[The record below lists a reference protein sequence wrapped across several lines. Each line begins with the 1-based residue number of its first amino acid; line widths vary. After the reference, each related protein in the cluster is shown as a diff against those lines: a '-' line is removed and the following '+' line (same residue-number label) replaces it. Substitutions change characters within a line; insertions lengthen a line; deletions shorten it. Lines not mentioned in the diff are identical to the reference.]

1 MICSKQM
8 YRNYKLGNETKM
20 EKFILSLIFL
30 LVIIPDSYC
39 QDICNCDTIRK
50 EKHLI
55 VEECIDSNGEEIFRV
70 SRPGCTLIGLN
81 ARPMNDNGPIISIC
95 FPYDTYISEGGKDFG
110 VTFYTNRFDD
120 DQFMVIL
127 IDTNNQIEHLFDFD
141 SVLSEEDL
149 SAFIEHVGGWIPL
162 NQKTGDILTQL
173 FDRSPKT
180 QEGRI
185 TMAIKGKYSQVLLYN
200 IKNENLEDFVES
212 AKSLSLYELKR
223 IQ

>member
-1 MICSKQM
+1 
-8 YRNYKLGNETKM
+8 M

-55 VEECIDSNGEEIFRV
+55 TEKCIDSIGKISFMV
-70 SRPGCTLIGLN
+70 SRPSCTLIGLN

-95 FPYDTYISEGGKDFG
+95 FPYDTYISEGGIDFG
-110 VTFYTNRFDD
+110 VTCYTNRFDE
-120 DQFMVIL
+120 DQFLVIL

-149 SAFIEHVGGWIPL
+149 SAFLEQVGRWIPL
-162 NQKTGDILTQL
+162 NEEPGDILTQL
-173 FDRSPKT
+173 FDRTPKT
-180 QEGRI
+180 QEGRT